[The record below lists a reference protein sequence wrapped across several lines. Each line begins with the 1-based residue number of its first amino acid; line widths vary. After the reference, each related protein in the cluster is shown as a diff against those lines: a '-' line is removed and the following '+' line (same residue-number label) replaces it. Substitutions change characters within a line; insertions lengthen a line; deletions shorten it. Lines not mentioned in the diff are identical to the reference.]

1 MKEKYRSRR
10 ELDKKLNRASLAIL
24 VVTMG
29 LLVLLLVVQC
39 GAVA

>member
-10 ELDKKLNRASLAIL
+10 ELDEKLNRASLAIL

>member
-1 MKEKYRSRR
+1 MKEKYRSRQ
-10 ELDKKLNRASLAIL
+10 ELDEKLNRSSLAIL

-39 GAVA
+39 GVVA